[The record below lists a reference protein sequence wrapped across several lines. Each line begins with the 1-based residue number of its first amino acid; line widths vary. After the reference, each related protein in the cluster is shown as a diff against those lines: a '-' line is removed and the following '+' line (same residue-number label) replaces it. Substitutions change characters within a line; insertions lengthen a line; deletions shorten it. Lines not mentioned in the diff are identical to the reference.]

1 MYLPLSPLIYRP
13 RGSFQG
19 SSPDLKIRNLTPEKF
34 NVLNTLARN
43 TELYMQDWE
52 RYKKLIKTLIV
63 DKVIGLL

>member
-1 MYLPLSPLIYRP
+1 MYLPLSPLIYRA

-43 TELYMQDWE
+43 TELYMQD
-52 RYKKLIKTLIV
+52 
-63 DKVIGLL
+63 